1 MTEPSL
7 STAAGPP
14 LKIAAICQYFLP
26 EIGAPSARIS
36 ELAREWVRQGHD
48 VTVVTGLPN
57 HPTGIVP
64 PEYRGTWFRR
74 ETVDGITVFRNWV
87 FATPNEGFVKRTL
100 GHLSF
105 MVSTLVFTLPRARR
119 FDVLVVSSPTFF
131 VVISTW
137 IMSRVWRIP
146 YVFEVRDLWPGIFVE
161 LGILK
166 NRAIIRVLEAIEMF
180 LYRGA
185 AQVVV
190 VTDAFGGILRGRG
203 IAAGRV
209 TTITNGVDV
218 DAYHGASRDTTL
230 RREHGFG
237 DAFVALYIGAHG
249 ISQALSAIVDA
260 AAILADDAEILVVFV
275 GEGADKKAIQARAAG
290 LGLTNVRF
298 LPGQPKA
305 LMPEWY
311 ATADAVFVPLRN
323 IPMFESFI
331 PSKMFEVLAAER
343 PIVGSVKG
351 EAREILER
359 SGGAIVVDPEDAAAI
374 AGAVRRVKADRALGA
389 GLGAHGGAFVRANY
403 DRRVLA
409 RRYLDLLTRLVRR
422 P

>member
-1 MTEPSL
+1 V
-7 STAAGPP
+7 
-14 LKIAAICQYFLP
+14 KIAVICQYFVP

-36 ELAREWVRQGHD
+36 ELAREWVRAGHD

-74 ETVDGITVFRNWV
+74 ETLDGIHVWRNWV

-105 MVSTLVFTLPRARR
+105 MVSTLLFTLPRARR

-137 IMSRVWRIP
+137 VMSRVWRIP

-166 NRAIIRVLEAIEMF
+166 NRLIIGVLEAIEMF
-180 LYRGA
+180 LYRRA
-185 AQVVV
+185 AHVVV
-190 VTDAFGGILRGRG
+190 VTDAFGEILRRRG
-203 IAAGRV
+203 VPADRV
-209 TTITNGVDV
+209 STITNGVDV
-218 DAYHGASRDTTL
+218 DTYRPAPRETAL

-249 ISQALSAIVDA
+249 ISQALSAILEA
-260 AAILADDAEILVVFV
+260 AARLADDPEIVVVFV
-275 GEGADKKAIQARAAG
+275 GEGAEKKALEAAARERG
-290 LGLTNVRF
+290 LANVRF
-298 LPGQPKA
+298 FPGQPKA
-305 LMPEWY
+305 KMAEWY
-311 ATADAVFVPLRN
+311 ATADTVFVPLRD

-331 PSKMFEVLAAER
+331 PSKMFEILAAER
-343 PIVGSVKG
+343 PIVASVKG
-351 EAREILER
+351 EARTILAR
-359 SGGAIVVDPEDAAAI
+359 SGGALIVDPEDAAGLA
-374 AGAVRRVKADRALGA
+374 AAVRCLKADRALGPE
-389 GLGAHGGAFVRANY
+389 LGRRGGAFAREHY
-403 DRRVLA
+403 DRRLLA
-409 RRYLDLLTRLVRR
+409 GRYLERLEGLVRR
-422 P
+422 R